1 MESKLLKYV
10 EGERYHNVFNFKKE
24 SMVKLIKYMFQFLN
38 NDKNSI
44 SEGDLKNI
52 MDSLACMYDTLA
64 LKECQTEDKEFIN
77 DFILLC
83 YNVGLKS
90 QNTGIQGRV
99 EAVRRI
105 TQLQG
110 SMIAQIEISQR
121 QLKYMERYE
130 RFCPPALEI
139 NKSYLANL
147 QERLK

>member
-1 MESKLLKYV
+1 METKLLAYV
-10 EGERYHNVFNFKKE
+10 EGERYHNVFNYRKE
-24 SMVKLIKYMFQFLN
+24 TMVKLIKYMFQFLDE
-38 NDKNSI
+38 DKAMSK
-44 SEGDLKNI
+44 GDLKNI
-52 MDSLACMYDTLA
+52 LDSLAHMYDVLA
-64 LKECQTEDKEFIN
+64 LKECVECDRTFIN

-83 YNVGLKS
+83 YNVGLKTK
-90 QNTGIQGRV
+90 NDDILGRV

-130 RFCPPALEI
+130 KFNPPALEI

-147 QERLK
+147 QERIK